1 MLGLIK
7 KDLLLLKSNFK
18 TYFLIIIVYVILA
31 FTGEMNLMILPPFLS
46 VLLMFTTFNYDNYN
60 KWDSYA
66 LTFPNGRKNV
76 VRAKYLT
83 TLILITFTSLIFS
96 LLALLLNYFH
106 SQTFNFLETTVSM
119 LATSC
124 ATIIIVSIMYPLIYK
139 LGIEKARIGI
149 FIIIFGLA
157 ILLGA
162 LSQVISFKNLTGT
175 LNFLLTYWYLT
186 IPLITIIAVIIS
198 YKVSWAIYKRK
209 EF

>member
-175 LNFLLTYWYLT
+175 LNFLLTYRYLT